1 MYGLGN
7 LELGLEV
14 TYEAVMAL
22 LNLALFFGIWAHKER
37 DTEMNSMQILRD
49 EILLSQK
56 KKGFFKVNEFNRYRE
71 VE

>member
-1 MYGLGN
+1 VYGLGN

-37 DTEMNSMQILRD
+37 DTELNNMHILTH
-49 EILLSQK
+49 EII
-56 KKGFFKVNEFNRYRE
+56 
-71 VE
+71 